1 MSGDKMNTQERR
13 RVVFDYTTFLGAS
26 CNKKWTFLEAMTS
39 FAPIFGTVWKD
50 SIKEL
55 SSPEDRLWEMA
66 LKSLSTRRSDE
77 ANLISLV
84 RLAKLEGI
92 EELKL
97 VMPYALDSEQIQLI
111 QNKSQSLIKNTKPD
125 EFLITL

>member
-1 MSGDKMNTQERR
+1 MNTQERT

-39 FAPIFGTVWKD
+39 FAPIFGTVWKN

-125 EFLITL
+125 EFIITL

>member
-1 MSGDKMNTQERR
+1 MNTQERT
-13 RVVFDYTTFLGAS
+13 RVLFDYTTFLGAS

-125 EFLITL
+125 EFIITL

>member
-1 MSGDKMNTQERR
+1 MSGDKMNTQERT

>member
-1 MSGDKMNTQERR
+1 MNTQERR

-55 SSPEDRLWEMA
+55 ASPEDRLWEMA

>member
-1 MSGDKMNTQERR
+1 MNTQERT

-66 LKSLSTRRSDE
+66 LKSLSTRCSDE

-125 EFLITL
+125 EFIITL

>member
-125 EFLITL
+125 EFIITL

>member
-1 MSGDKMNTQERR
+1 MSGDKMNTQERT

-125 EFLITL
+125 EFIITL

>member
-1 MSGDKMNTQERR
+1 MNTQERT

-66 LKSLSTRRSDE
+66 LKSLSTRCT
-77 ANLISLV
+77 
-84 RLAKLEGI
+84 
-92 EELKL
+92 EESPNDFDAV
-97 VMPYALDSEQIQLI
+97 VMKRI
-111 QNKSQSLIKNTKPD
+111 
-125 EFLITL
+125 

>member
-1 MSGDKMNTQERR
+1 MNTQERR

>member
-1 MSGDKMNTQERR
+1 MSGDKMNTQERT
-13 RVVFDYTTFLGAS
+13 RVLFDYTTFLGAS

-125 EFLITL
+125 EFIITL

>member
-1 MSGDKMNTQERR
+1 MNTQERT

>member
-55 SSPEDRLWEMA
+55 ASPEDRLWEMA

>member
-1 MSGDKMNTQERR
+1 MNTQERR

-125 EFLITL
+125 EFIITL

>member
-1 MSGDKMNTQERR
+1 MNKQERR

-26 CNKKWTFLEAMTS
+26 CKKKWTFLEAMTS